1 MSFSPQIKTHYT
13 TLGVTPWAN
22 ERQIRQAYRELSK
35 LYHPDT
41 TNLPTDVAVEQFR
54 QINAAYAILSNPERR
69 TLYDRSIQFFR
80 VNVIQPQFE
89 ANPTTNQ
96 PLRYDNGLPSERPL
110 SGGEMFA
117 LLVLVLTFLACVM
130 LVVLVAWIRGDHL
143 LPVTFLTTDSKVVQT
158 LLTYILT

>member
-41 TNLPTDVAVEQFR
+41 TNLPTEVAVEQFR

-80 VNVIQPQFE
+80 VNVIQPQTVV
-89 ANPTTNQ
+89 NSPTDQ
-96 PLRYDNGLPSERPL
+96 PLRYDSSLPSERPL

-117 LLVLVLTFLACVM
+117 LLFLALTFLACVM
-130 LVVLVAWIRGDHL
+130 LVVFVAWIRGDHL
-143 LPVTFLTTDSKVVQT
+143 LPTTGLS
-158 LLTYILT
+158 LILSIA